1 MYLLDSDICIEFLRG
16 KLPKANEL
24 MRASDPSLFGIPA
37 IVEAEL
43 RTGAYKSDRQQENL
57 LLLERFLSPF
67 SIVPFD
73 SKCAVAY
80 GKIRAR
86 LEADGLRIGPN
97 DLLIAATAMA
107 NEAVLVSSSTL
118 EFSRV
123 PGLELEDWAEVEI

>member
-16 KLPKANEL
+16 KLPKAYEL
-24 MRASDPSLFGIPA
+24 MRASNPSLFGIPA

-43 RTGAYKSDRQQENL
+43 RTGAYKSERQQENL

-67 SIVPFD
+67 SIIPFD

-86 LEADGLRIGPN
+86 LEADGTRIGPN

-107 NEAVLVSSSTL
+107 NEAVLVSSNTR